1 MANYTLINSNVLSS
15 SAATVTFS
23 SIPATYTDL
32 VLRASIRNDDSGTI
46 TGVLRLQVN
55 GLSSSIYSFTALYGN
70 GSASSSA
77 RASATTDI
85 TDIYL
90 AGNLTDANTF
100 GIVEIYIPNYA
111 GTAKKP
117 VASYG
122 ASEGNTSPSPSMAA
136 NAGLIDLTSAIT
148 SISLLNNSTKQF
160 LTSSSFYLYGISN
173 A

>member
-1 MANYTLINSNVLSS
+1 MATYTLISSNVLTG
-15 SAATVTFS
+15 SAASVTFS

-32 VLRASIRNDDSGTI
+32 VLRASVRNDDSGTVN
-46 TGVLRLQVN
+46 GVLRLQVN

-90 AGNLTDANTF
+90 AGNLATANTF

-122 ASEGNTSPSPSMAA
+122 ASESNATAVTMAA

-160 LTSSSFYLYGISN
+160 LTGSSFYLYGISN

>member
-1 MANYTLINSNVLSS
+1 MPNTYTLIKSEVLASS
-15 SAATVTFS
+15 QASVTFS

-32 VLRASIRNDDSGTI
+32 VLRISARNDDSGTVN
-46 TGVLRLQVN
+46 GVLRVQVN

-70 GSASSSA
+70 GSAGSSA
-77 RASATTDI
+77 RASSTTDI

-90 AGNLTDANTF
+90 AGNLATANTF
-100 GIVEIYIPNYA
+100 GTVEIYIPNYA
-111 GTAKKP
+111 GTTKKP

-122 ASEGNTSPSPSMAA
+122 ASESNAAAVTMAA

-160 LTSSSFYLYGISN
+160 LTGSSFYLYGISN